1 MIGITLLL
9 SSSGPTIDEPKV
21 YNKCT
26 TNTNTAAFLA
36 FVSYFVLL
44 KEIEPNTL
52 HLHAS
57 GGMDPPVIHQYCRV
71 HNKINDHTVVAV
83 LVVVLDLLVD
93 RNR

>member
-44 KEIEPNTL
+44 KEIEPNNL
-52 HLHAS
+52 HVHAS
-57 GGMDPPVIHQYCRV
+57 GGMDPPVI
-71 HNKINDHTVVAV
+71 VVAV
-83 LVVVLDLLVD
+83 LVVVTDLLA
-93 RNR
+93 NRQK